1 MNCENAQYLSALWLY
16 QFLFCMSCEKGHF
29 ELFAYL
35 FSFQMWTKTENGKT
49 VQKCIDQNVVFKYQ
63 VI

>member
-1 MNCENAQYLSALWLY
+1 
-16 QFLFCMSCEKGHF
+16 MSYEKGHF

-49 VQKCIDQNVVFKYQ
+49 FQKCIDQTVVFKYQ
-63 VI
+63 II